1 MIQPYYMNRELSWIN
16 FNERVLEE
24 AEDPNVPLLEQLS
37 FSAIYQSNLDEFV
50 QVRIGTMLD
59 RKKSDPKKRDGRSG
73 MKPKEQ
79 LDAMLARIGALIPRK
94 DRAYFPTVKA

>member
-1 MIQPYYMNRELSWIN
+1 MVQPYYMNRELSWLA

-24 AEDPNVPLLEQLS
+24 ADDPNNPLLEQLS

-50 QVRIGTMLD
+50 QVRVGTMLD
-59 RKKSDPKKRDGRSG
+59 RKRNDPKRRDGRSG

-79 LDAMLARIGALIPRK
+79 LNAMLARIAGLIPRK
-94 DRAYFPTVKA
+94 DRVYLHTM